1 MSAEIRERIVK
12 NAGELFLQFGFS
24 KVTMD
29 EIAKVLGMS
38 KKTLYKFFPT
48 KEKLLKEAFTFII
61 TNISIKVNNLMA
73 DRNLDFIEKL
83 RGISDFLI
91 MFLSKISPYCMQD
104 LKRNAF
110 DMWQTI
116 EKFRRKNI
124 MDCFGKLIEDGKKR
138 GVIRKDCNTQVL
150 LLVYLNAIQGI
161 VNPEVLSQLPITASE
176 GLDTILKVFFEGVLT
191 KNGRIGYIGSTSK
204 K

>member
-1 MSAEIRERIVK
+1 M
-12 NAGELFLQFGFS
+12 
-24 KVTMD
+24 
-29 EIAKVLGMS
+29 
-38 KKTLYKFFPT
+38 
-48 KEKLLKEAFTFII
+48 LL
-61 TNISIKVNNLMA
+61 
-73 DRNLDFIEKL
+73 
-83 RGISDFLI
+83 
-91 MFLSKISPYCMQD
+91 
-104 LKRNAF
+104 

-176 GLDTILKVFFEGVLT
+176 GLDTILKVFLRVFLQKMEGLDILVQQV
-191 KNGRIGYIGSTSK
+191 KNRDWGMHF
-204 K
+204 